1 MLKLEM
7 IIYLLDEIRFGWR
20 LILIAT
26 SLIRDLLCCSDGIWT
41 SCLESIAPKYGKS
54 YNQEMMQSG
63 TLYLLAFSQFL
74 SPLFPSSRVLQYDK
88 GLKIRII
95 ESLFSN
101 FLKENLSSCLQKTT
115 LTLHRVNTDNRY
127 ALLTAYVY
135 NGSIFFTDMTYH
147 IKLYPYYTKWCT
159 WVAKSV
165 CKHHSIVGC
174 A

>member
-1 MLKLEM
+1 MLLWLNLNRPSQINSPDKK
-7 IIYLLDEIRFGWR
+7 
-20 LILIAT
+20 
-26 SLIRDLLCCSDGIWT
+26 IW
-41 SCLESIAPKYGKS
+41 
-54 YNQEMMQSG
+54 EMMQPENDAKWKAIYVG
-63 TLYLLAFSQFL
+63 FSKFL
-74 SPLFPSSRVLQYDK
+74 SPLFQSSRIWQYDK
-88 GLKIRII
+88 RLEIRII

-115 LTLHRVNTDNRY
+115 LTLHKVNTDNRY
-127 ALLTAYVY
+127 ALLTVYVY

-159 WVAKSV
+159 WVTKSV